1 MSSEIVE
8 NALSESVKSLPASWY
23 YDINFYQTE
32 LNSIWY
38 RNWIYVC
45 HSSALE
51 SQRSFYTIK
60 IGTQSVI
67 VVRDRNNKLRA
78 YYNTCRHRGS
88 AICDKNKG
96 ILKTPVLLC
105 PYHQWSYAMEDGRLV
120 KTSSFKNSDNFKKE
134 DYGLFKVKL
143 QEWRGCIFINLNEEA
158 EWDVENL
165 FHRSASELE
174 RFPIED
180 MKIGYHWTKIIKCN
194 WKSFWENFNEC
205 LHCPNV
211 HPELSKLVPL
221 YSKRIISPKD
231 LPNWKDSLMSDDPKD
246 KGGLRHGAETWSLDG
261 SAQGHII
268 GNLSDNDISRG
279 QLYASS
285 WPSIF
290 IGGYADHVRI
300 VRIVPLGPEEL
311 ELSVEWLFLQ
321 ETLNDPDYDKNNV
334 IEFAKLVMLQDG
346 KACEINQAGV
356 HSKVFK
362 EGVLMP
368 EEYLLKRF
376 QDWVR
381 DQIACED

>member
-23 YDINFYQTE
+23 YDINFYQKE

-60 IGTQSVI
+60 IGSQSVI

-231 LPNWKDSLMSDDPKD
+231 LPNWLETHDIKTFRKIDIRNPARVLRAIEVLKQTGIGLSEWHKKKSKPLVEFREENSFVINIEISELNERISNRFHNMINNGALDEVTSNKSEWSKTLPGFQAIGAQQLFQYINNEITFDEATEQSIIRTRQYAKRQRTWFRNKMSDWTK
-246 KGGLRHGAETWSLDG
+246 
-261 SAQGHII
+261 
-268 GNLSDNDISRG
+268 
-279 QLYASS
+279 
-285 WPSIF
+285 
-290 IGGYADHVRI
+290 I
-300 VRIVPLGPEEL
+300 V
-311 ELSVEWLFLQ
+311 
-321 ETLNDPDYDKNNV
+321 N
-334 IEFAKLVMLQDG
+334 
-346 KACEINQAGV
+346 
-356 HSKVFK
+356 
-362 EGVLMP
+362 
-368 EEYLLKRF
+368 
-376 QDWVR
+376 
-381 DQIACED
+381 